1 MAVDV
6 STMSTEELRALVEYI
21 DHFNIHYDLLVR
33 RYEYFKT
40 IDDVETTLE
49 TSTFF
54 DMVVVQLRAICIE
67 SPHLK
72 KNYTAQILLRKL
84 GYEDAAA
91 KIDDMLAMPFIEGFG
106 NLTVRN
112 ALKTLA
118 DGFICHYDNFD
129 GESKEGWA
137 IAAIIEKQLRNPFV
151 TPNLT
156 TIMNTLIECV
166 GEGISIQ

>member
-1 MAVDV
+1 MAIDV
-6 STMSTEELRALVEYI
+6 SAMSTDELTELVEYI
-21 DHFNIHYDLLVR
+21 NHFNTHYDLLIR

-40 IDDVETTLE
+40 IDDVDTTLE
-49 TSTFF
+49 ISTYF
-54 DMVVVQLRAICIE
+54 DMIVVQLRALCIE
-67 SPHLK
+67 SPRLK
-72 KNYTAQILLRKL
+72 KNYTAQILLKKV
-84 GYEDAAA
+84 GNEAAA
-91 KIDDMLAMPFIEGFG
+91 ATIDDMLAMPFIEGFG
-106 NLTVRN
+106 DLTIRN

-129 GESKEGWA
+129 GENKEGWA